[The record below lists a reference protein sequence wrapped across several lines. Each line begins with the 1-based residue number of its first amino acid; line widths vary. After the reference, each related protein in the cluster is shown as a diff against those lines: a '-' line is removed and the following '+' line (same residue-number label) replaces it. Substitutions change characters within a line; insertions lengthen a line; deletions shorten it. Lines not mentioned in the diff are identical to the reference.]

1 MGISMEF
8 KAVYTEYAPRIFRLC
23 MGYVNDHEQARDL
36 TQETF
41 ISVWENMASFRQ
53 ESSISTWIFR
63 IATNNCLRS
72 IEKKKKITAQ
82 IPPDIPD
89 LPEDS
94 KEEKLSFLYR
104 CISELEE
111 MDRLII
117 SLVLEDMPQTEIA
130 SIVGISHANIRVK
143 VHRIKEK
150 LTLKFK
156 QHGQL

>member
-1 MGISMEF
+1 
-8 KAVYTEYAPRIFRLC
+8 
-23 MGYVNDHEQARDL
+23 MGYVNDHELARDL

-41 ISVWENMASFRQ
+41 ISVWENMGSFRQ
-53 ESSISTWIFR
+53 ESSVSTWIFR

-72 IEKKKKITAQ
+72 IEKKKNVSAQ
-82 IPPDIPD
+82 LPADMPD
-89 LPEDS
+89 LPADN
-94 KEEKLSFLYR
+94 KEEKLAFLYK

-111 MDRLII
+111 TDRLII
-117 SLVLEDMPQTEIA
+117 SLVLEDMPQEEIA
-130 SIVGISHANIRVK
+130 SIVGVSHSNVRVK